1 MQKKYVVVERSYRWH
16 GESIR
21 ITACYGYITEC
32 ADSEDF
38 PGKIYH
44 EDHSMETRTSGST
57 PYTSIEML
65 ETGTSSL
72 WIEDRMAEMG
82 TVKIV
87 FNSSTFAGGIVQR
100 WVNDGCLWTS
110 YASLGAGS
118 QGTSNSAPLVASAL
132 ASVLAVFPDT
142 APVELAKFA
151 KACAKRSGTDRRG
164 NTIAALLRQ
173 SGGVGVAD
181 FTCMGDTTTALANLP
196 NGGSTRVTINGKP
209 VTVSGRDLVLFF
221 GNMMQSVPI
230 VGQDGFSLIPVVTD
244 EQSIMFVGI
253 WKGGSYFAS
262 TGSGLRGDFFGF
274 TEGHR
279 EVFDL
284 QVAEVTRMR
293 SFASPTSSQRAG
305 TSSSPHE
312 HSHSA
317 SPCGSRSPSPKRP
330 TSASQHTP
338 TASWV
343 ARRSCQSV
351 PFVCGRVGGITD
363 SPSRQRGVLARKQP
377 SE

>member
-1 MQKKYVVVERSYRWH
+1 
-16 GESIR
+16 
-21 ITACYGYITEC
+21 
-32 ADSEDF
+32 
-38 PGKIYH
+38 
-44 EDHSMETRTSGST
+44 
-57 PYTSIEML
+57 
-65 ETGTSSL
+65 
-72 WIEDRMAEMG
+72 MAEMG

-151 KACAKRSGTDRRG
+151 KACAKRSGTDKRG

-209 VTVSGRDLVLFF
+209 VTVSGRDLVLSF
-221 GNMMQSVPI
+221 GNMMQSVPV

-284 QVAEVTRMR
+284 QVTAGHENAFIRFSDQQSKGGDIIKSARAQSLGFTLRKSFSLTEETTLGIAAHTDRFLGGKAKLPVGTVRLREGGWNHRLSLSAER
-293 SFASPTSSQRAG
+293 SIGEEATF
-305 TSSSPHE
+305 
-312 HSHSA
+312 
-317 SPCGSRSPSPKRP
+317 
-330 TSASQHTP
+330 
-338 TASWV
+338 
-343 ARRSCQSV
+343 
-351 PFVCGRVGGITD
+351 RVGTD
-363 SPSRQRGVLARKQP
+363 LHLPEMGEQALSLGVQYTRRF
-377 SE
+377 